1 MKIYQITLTIL
12 IGLFTAGKLP
22 AQSLE
27 KIITGT
33 VTDTKGEILIG
44 VSVSVKSKTTQT
56 ITDINGKY
64 RIKAAPRDTL
74 VFSYI
79 GMETKEYYIK
89 NKKEINAIL
98 EEKEQS
104 MKEVVVV
111 GYSTQQRK
119 DVTGAISSLKIKDDL
134 SVSYAT
140 FDQLLQGKLSG
151 VQVQSVSG
159 NPGTA
164 GTIRIRGVGYI
175 NGGNDPLYVIDGI
188 PMDTEDGSELT
199 GLFGSSY
206 QSPLSLIDP
215 SDIESIDVLKDAA
228 AASIYGSRATN
239 GVILITTKKGQ
250 SGRTSFSLNMSCGF
264 SQVHNLPEMADTDLY
279 LTVMNE
285 AYNNYNKDNNYNPGD
300 AGYQP
305 LLKDPRGVNYPGDY
319 DWVKLPFR
327 EDTPIT
333 QRYSLSMRG
342 GNRNTKFYSNIS
354 YYDQEGVIKTNRLRR
369 INFRSNI
376 DHIISSKVNFGVTIG
391 LGHTINNRVP
401 SENGNYGYILRSFP
415 QRPYDRPYK
424 KDGSYAI
431 GGIDLRYHNVQAM
444 INESTSDYKIYSA
457 NASTYLNW
465 KLAKGLIYKPQLSL
479 LYNTNNDFY
488 NRTTDF
494 PNMESYDGYTR
505 ESRAT
510 AIRYVLQHTLTY
522 KTMIKEKLGLTAMVG
537 QSYEHYNRSWNISSG
552 WDFPTKQFTYIRSA
566 ASFGANGY
574 AYGSTLIS
582 HFGRLDLSWDDKY
595 LLAATV
601 RADGSSKFPSNGMW
615 GVFPS
620 ASIAWRINK
629 EDFMKS
635 FDFINDWKI
644 RVSWGMTG
652 EQSGVGY
659 YTAQRYM
666 GAEAPYYGQAGI
678 ILESPGNRDLSW
690 EKAEQINVGT
700 DAVLFNDRLNISI
713 DYYIKNTHGLLFEKP
728 MPATYGYKTKLV
740 NIGKMRNSG
749 LELSLKSVNIKQ
761 RNFEWTSNLTFT
773 TINNKVK
780 KLMEGNTPVY
790 VGNYHILEI
799 NKPVGSFYLYKQ
811 EGIYQS
817 DKEVP
822 ENLYKNG
829 VRAGDMKYAL
839 DENGNPKRM
848 ITGKAMPDW
857 YGGFTNTFKFYGFDL
872 NISLSYQ
879 YGNDILNIFRS
890 GYSDRLGQMDANML
904 KESAE
909 NRWTGPGTSNKY
921 PRALFNS
928 EYNNMA
934 SDRYLEDGSFLK
946 LKDITLGYTF
956 PVDWVK
962 HIKLKHLRIYATMQN
977 VATWTKYSG
986 MDPEVSYTLSPKE
999 MGQDFFG
1006 TPNPRM
1012 YLIGLS
1018 LNF

>member
-1 MKIYQITLTIL
+1 MKIYRIIFLFL
-12 IGLFTAGKLP
+12 FGLFAAGSLP
-22 AQSLE
+22 AQTPGRM
-27 KIITGT
+27 ITGT
-33 VTDTKGEILIG
+33 VTDPKGETLIG
-44 VSVSVKSKTTQT
+44 VSVVVKNKSVQT
-56 ITDINGKY
+56 ITDVNGKY
-64 RIKAAPRDTL
+64 RIKAAPQDTL

-79 GMETKEYYIK
+79 GMETKEYYVK
-89 NKKEINAIL
+89 NRKEINAIL

-104 MKEVVVV
+104 MKEVVVI

-134 SVSYAT
+134 SASYSS
-140 FDQLLQGKLSG
+140 FDQMLQGQLSG

-159 NPGTA
+159 TPGA
-164 GTIRIRGVGYI
+164 GGAVRIRGVGSI

-199 GLFGSSY
+199 DLFGASY

-239 GVILITTKKGQ
+239 GVILITTKKGRT
-250 SGRTSFSLNMSCGF
+250 GRTSFSVNMSSGI

-285 AYNNYNKDNNYNPGD
+285 AYSNYNRDNNYQPGD
-300 AGYQP
+300 PGYQP
-305 LLKDPRGVNYPGDY
+305 LLEDPRGTDYPGDY
-319 DWVKLPFR
+319 DWVRLPFR
-327 EDTPIT
+327 DDTPVT
-333 QRYSLSMRG
+333 QRYSISMRG
-342 GNRNTKFYSNIS
+342 GSRDTKFYTALS
-354 YYDQEGVIKTNRLRR
+354 YYDQEGIIKTNRLRR

-391 LGHTINNRVP
+391 LAHSINNRVP

-415 QRPYDRPYK
+415 QRPFDRPYK
-424 KDGSYAI
+424 EDGSYAI
-431 GGIDLRYHNVQAM
+431 GGVDLRYHNVQAM
-444 INESTSDYKIYSA
+444 VNESTSDYKIYQA

-465 KLAKGLIYKPQLSL
+465 KLTKDLIYKPQLSL
-479 LYNTNNDFY
+479 IFNTNNDFY

-494 PNMESYDGYTR
+494 PNMDSYNGYTR
-505 ESRAT
+505 ESRST

-522 KTMIKEKLGLTAMVG
+522 KTLIKERLGLTAMAG
-537 QSYEHYNRSWNISSG
+537 QSYEHYNRSYVVASG
-552 WDFPTKQFTYIRSA
+552 WDFPTKEFTYIRSA

-574 AYGSTLIS
+574 AYASTLIS

-595 LLAATV
+595 LLSATV
-601 RADGSSKFPSNGMW
+601 RADGSSKFPKGGMW

-620 ASIAWRINK
+620 ASVSWRISK
-629 EDFMKS
+629 ENFMKG
-635 FDFINDWKI
+635 FDAINDWKF
-644 RVSWGMTG
+644 RLSWGMTG

-666 GAEAPYYGQAGI
+666 GAEAPYYGSAGI
-678 ILESPGNRDLSW
+678 TLESPGNDQLSW
-690 EKAEQINVGT
+690 EKAEQINIGT
-700 DAVLFNDRLNISI
+700 DAVLFNDRLNVSL
-713 DYYIKNTHGLLFEKP
+713 DYYIKNTHGLLFNKP

-740 NIGKMRNSG
+740 NIGRMQNSG
-749 LELSLKSVNIKQ
+749 FELTLKTVNVKS
-761 RNFEWTSNLTFT
+761 RNFEWTSNLSFT
-773 TINNKVK
+773 TLKNEVK
-780 KLMEGNTPVY
+780 QLMEGNKPVY

-799 NKPVGSFYLYKQ
+799 GKPVGSFYLYKQ
-811 EGIYQS
+811 EGIYQY
-817 DKEVP
+817 DEEVP
-822 ENLYKNG
+822 ENLYKSG

-839 DENGNPKRM
+839 DENGNPVRM
-848 ITGKAMPDW
+848 IVGKAMPDW

-872 NISLSYQ
+872 NVSLSFQ

-909 NRWTGPGTSNKY
+909 NRWTGPGTSNTY

-946 LKDITLGYTF
+946 LREITLGYTL

-962 HIKLKHLRIYATMQN
+962 HLKLKYLRIYATAQN
-977 VATWTKYSG
+977 LLTWTKYSG
-986 MDPEVSYTLSPKE
+986 MDPEVSYTLSPRE

-1012 YLIGLS
+1012 YLVGLS